1 MKHTGE
7 NFTGTIDQLLDH
19 CSNLDLKSVQ
29 EQINKQNRNDCIE
42 YIKKESGCSEE
53 EANTI
58 YDEIRMEEVDETV
71 HQLVMDGILQ
81 IRDYNAD
88 GDPEFILT
96 ELGKQ
101 LHQLIDV
108 NPEDKPTV
116 KKKKK

>member
-7 NFTGTIDQLLDH
+7 HFTGTIDQLLEH
-19 CSNLDLKSVQ
+19 CDNLDLKSVQ

-81 IRDYNAD
+81 IGDYNAD
-88 GDPEFILT
+88 GEPEFILT

-101 LHQLIDV
+101 LQKQTDEEL
-108 NPEDKPTV
+108 KPTV

>member
-7 NFTGTIDQLLDH
+7 HFKGTIDQLLEH
-19 CSNLDLKSVQ
+19 CDNLDLKSVQ
-29 EQINKQNRNDCIE
+29 DQINKQNRNDCIE

-81 IRDYNAD
+81 IGDYNAD
-88 GDPEFILT
+88 GEPQFILT

-101 LHQLIDV
+101 LHQQTDQEL
-108 NPEDKPTV
+108 KPTV

>member
-7 NFTGTIDQLLDH
+7 HFTGTIDQLLDH
-19 CSNLDLKSVQ
+19 CANLDLKSVQ

-58 YDEIRMEEVDETV
+58 YDEIRMEEVEETV

>member
-58 YDEIRMEEVDETV
+58 YDEIRMEEVDKTV
-71 HQLVMDGILQ
+71 HQLVMDGIIQ

>member
-7 NFTGTIDQLLDH
+7 HFTGTIDQLLEH
-19 CSNLDLKSVQ
+19 CDNLDLKSVQ
-29 EQINKQNRNDCIE
+29 DQINKQNRNDCIE

-81 IRDYNAD
+81 IGDYNAD
-88 GDPEFILT
+88 GEPQFILT

-101 LHQLIDV
+101 LHQQTDEEL
-108 NPEDKPTV
+108 KPTV
-116 KKKKK
+116 KKKRK

>member
-7 NFTGTIDQLLDH
+7 HFTGTIDQLLEH
-19 CSNLDLKSVQ
+19 CDNLDLKSVQ

-81 IRDYNAD
+81 IGDYNAD
-88 GDPEFILT
+88 GEPEFILT

-101 LHQLIDV
+101 LQEQTDEEL
-108 NPEDKPTV
+108 KPTV